1 MNRREFFSTTA
12 AGVGALAATRFG
24 WAAQT
29 VDPKVDWKKV
39 RQSTLDRIAIMTLNF
54 QSILKVPDTQDS
66 PNRTLELSDIGE
78 MLADTYGVHK
88 VEFQHYH
95 LASVEPSYFKD
106 MRGKLE
112 KSKSRATQ
120 INLEFSG
127 LNISAP
133 QQRDRL
139 LAIDLTKM
147 WVDHAVALG
156 AQRVMINQ
164 GQPTHENKVHSIPT
178 LKAMVDYG
186 KSKNIIVSVETRGG
200 GGGGGRGR
208 GGQGGQGQAAP
219 GSRTSHDGTGDSARC
234 RACRWRAGS
243 ERRGWS
249 ARTTGGSAT
258 ADGTCGL
265 DAARRDHQGGGFV
278 LQRGRRRRQRRQPGG
293 APFLPEGDVPDDRQH
308 HAYPRQ
314 HALGSRHGDAISR
327 GGARLQGPVH
337 DRGEQRPRGHARDL
351 RRRHRYAGCEDVKG
365 APTFPSLNRHS
376 HASGANT
383 R

>member
-12 AGVGALAATRFG
+12 AGVGALTAARFG

-156 AQRVMINQ
+156 AHRVMINQ
-164 GQPTHENKVHSIPT
+164 GQPTHENKVYSIPT

-208 GGQGGQGQAAP
+208 GGQAGQGQAAP
-219 GSRTSHDGTGDSARC
+219 A
-234 RACRWRAGS
+234 
-243 ERRGWS
+243 
-249 ARTTGGSAT
+249 AT
-258 ADGTCGL
+258 APGTQPAAAPAAAAPAPNAAAGQPAPPAGPPPLTGPAVWTLLAEIIKGAGAYSNVDVGGANAANQEELHSCLKTMFPMTANTMHTRVNTRWDLATAMRYLEGELGYKGLYTIEASNGHEGTRAIYDVVIATL
-265 DAARRDHQGGGFV
+265 DA
-278 LQRGRRRRQRRQPGG
+278 
-293 APFLPEGDVPDDRQH
+293 
-308 HAYPRQ
+308 
-314 HALGSRHGDAISR
+314 
-327 GGARLQGPVH
+327 
-337 DRGEQRPRGHARDL
+337 
-351 RRRHRYAGCEDVKG
+351 K
-365 APTFPSLNRHS
+365 T
-376 HASGANT
+376 
-383 R
+383 

>member
-1 MNRREFFSTTA
+1 M
-12 AGVGALAATRFG
+12 
-24 WAAQT
+24 
-29 VDPKVDWKKV
+29 DPKADWKKV

-106 MRGKLE
+106 LRSKLE

-120 INLEFSG
+120 IKLEFSG

-147 WVDHAVALG
+147 WIDHAVTLG

-200 GGGGGRGR
+200 GGGGRGR
-208 GGQGGQGQAAP
+208 GGQGAQAAP
-219 GSRTSHDGTGDSARC
+219 GA
-234 RACRWRAGS
+234 APA
-243 ERRGWS
+243 
-249 ARTTGGSAT
+249 
-258 ADGTCGL
+258 
-265 DAARRDHQGGGFV
+265 AARRRGLSPRTAPAAAGPW
-278 LQRGRRRRQRRQPGG
+278 QRTLRASRHRRPAGPPPLTGPAVWALLAEIIKGAGAYSNVDVGG
-293 APFLPEGDVPDDRQH
+293 ANAANQEEL
-308 HAYPRQ
+308 HAC
-314 HALGSRHGDAISR
+314 LK
-327 GGARLQGPVH
+327 L
-337 DRGEQRPRGHARDL
+337 L
-351 RRRHRYAGCEDVKG
+351 
-365 APTFPSLNRHS
+365 FPMT
-376 HASGANT
+376 ANT
-383 R
+383 MHTRVNARWDLATAMRYLEGELGYKGLYTIEASNGHEGTRAIYDVVIATLDAKT

>member
-1 MNRREFFSTTA
+1 MNRREFFSTA
-12 AGVGALAATRFG
+12 AGVAALASTRLA
-24 WAAQT
+24 WAAQA
-29 VDPKVDWKKV
+29 VDPKVDWKKI

-106 MRGKLE
+106 MRSKLE

-164 GQPTHENKVHSIPT
+164 GQPTHENKVYSIPT

-208 GGQGGQGQAAP
+208 GGQAGQGQAAP
-219 GSRTSHDGTGDSARC
+219 GAAPATTAPGTQPAAAPAAAAPAPNAAAGQPAPP
-234 RACRWRAGS
+234 AGPPPLTGPAAWTLLAEIIKAAGS
-243 ERRGWS
+243 YS
-249 ARTTGGSAT
+249 NVDVGGANAANQEELHSCLKTMFPMTANTMHTRVNTRWDLAT
-258 ADGTCGL
+258 AMRYLEGELGYKGLYTIEASNGHEGTRAIYDVVVATL
-265 DAARRDHQGGGFV
+265 DA
-278 LQRGRRRRQRRQPGG
+278 
-293 APFLPEGDVPDDRQH
+293 
-308 HAYPRQ
+308 
-314 HALGSRHGDAISR
+314 
-327 GGARLQGPVH
+327 
-337 DRGEQRPRGHARDL
+337 
-351 RRRHRYAGCEDVKG
+351 K
-365 APTFPSLNRHS
+365 T
-376 HASGANT
+376 
-383 R
+383 